1 MQMSNYKNPHAMSGA
16 GMDNQDA
23 LSLAVRLYGHFLH
36 NLVEEGFEGVE
47 NAVRIPK
54 RKGVSAWE
62 KGCEQEEFSERC
74 LELISRE
81 KLFLTRDGKKCLN
94 DDRVCIVVG
103 ETAEERKVTKKLLA
117 SVDLFLPAV
126 DQTDWEEVFSGYPVP
141 AEKQISLAYLLE
153 HAQEILDYLIE
164 QDPGTEHTVWI
175 YELYQAAMKNR
186 KLADQIMAGNVAI
199 FVNQVDPPV
208 LKRITEV
215 KKDPDI
221 PECLK
226 DISEAMDRLDFGQE
240 KLALRSVLLSPLFRM
255 VEGDQPGTF
264 EMDRLVHAIGDPPLY
279 LLDDEEE
286 EVEAEEEFLQTRNQ
300 IWGLLLACG
309 PDQKIKKLA
318 EEGMNLEIPIELKRI
333 EDERFPK
340 SMWEKTYAGV
350 LCCMMERVRDCGCM
364 ERLSAMLEMDELRTF
379 QWLGH
384 LYSVSR
390 EYFPMKILMT
400 QAIFPNC
407 AGKCIAAE
415 DAILGYLNDELVQIR
430 DGLGIDTS
438 YPNMESKR
446 LHMRVESALYDWPIR
461 RIDNYEVARQISYG
475 LNRMFASKPLSEQS
489 EEVQEAC
496 RRLYGWLE
504 TNRTCR
510 ARTNYF
516 PEFRSE
522 ADCAKLLTVKS
533 VARMNEDANRLREL
547 VETAGVDSA
556 DELLDLVVCGKKFKS
571 GHAFGI
577 KSGLGYDFDKDVD
590 YEGDETIQKLSQD
603 EKDRVIGEVR
613 KAGEDYVFEWLV
625 GQFRKKGYKTQIKDH
640 DFCYMAT
647 KNNRY
652 MVEIKSGNKSHRDD
666 SYDMDVL
673 CTHMDGGV
681 DTYDENREY
690 KIKVSTSGSQYKK
703 VFRLF
708 DKELCEI
715 ARCGEHYHLVKVICN
730 PETMEVESIRDY
742 ANPLRYLGERLK
754 NKENGYLWVES

>member
-1 MQMSNYKNPHAMSGA
+1 
-16 GMDNQDA
+16 
-23 LSLAVRLYGHFLH
+23 
-36 NLVEEGFEGVE
+36 
-47 NAVRIPK
+47 
-54 RKGVSAWE
+54 
-62 KGCEQEEFSERC
+62 
-74 LELISRE
+74 
-81 KLFLTRDGKKCLN
+81 
-94 DDRVCIVVG
+94 
-103 ETAEERKVTKKLLA
+103 
-117 SVDLFLPAV
+117 
-126 DQTDWEEVFSGYPVP
+126 
-141 AEKQISLAYLLE
+141 
-153 HAQEILDYLIE
+153 
-164 QDPGTEHTVWI
+164 
-175 YELYQAAMKNR
+175 
-186 KLADQIMAGNVAI
+186 
-199 FVNQVDPPV
+199 
-208 LKRITEV
+208 
-215 KKDPDI
+215 
-221 PECLK
+221 
-226 DISEAMDRLDFGQE
+226 
-240 KLALRSVLLSPLFRM
+240 
-255 VEGDQPGTF
+255 
-264 EMDRLVHAIGDPPLY
+264 
-279 LLDDEEE
+279 
-286 EVEAEEEFLQTRNQ
+286 
-300 IWGLLLACG
+300 
-309 PDQKIKKLA
+309 
-318 EEGMNLEIPIELKRI
+318 
-333 EDERFPK
+333 
-340 SMWEKTYAGV
+340 
-350 LCCMMERVRDCGCM
+350 
-364 ERLSAMLEMDELRTF
+364 
-379 QWLGH
+379 
-384 LYSVSR
+384 
-390 EYFPMKILMT
+390 
-400 QAIFPNC
+400 
-407 AGKCIAAE
+407 
-415 DAILGYLNDELVQIR
+415 
-430 DGLGIDTS
+430 
-438 YPNMESKR
+438 
-446 LHMRVESALYDWPIR
+446 MRVESALYDWPIR

-556 DELLDLVVCGKKFKS
+556 DELLDLVVCGTKFKS

-577 KSGLGYDFDKDVD
+577 KSGLGYDFEKDVD
-590 YEGDETIQKLSQD
+590 FEGDEFIQKLSQD

-652 MVEIKSGNKSHRDD
+652 MVEIKSGNMSHGDD